1 MGFWSSLLQKSVL
14 RKRATRIADRAAL
27 QRFLETRANLVA
39 QTTLYG
45 YLRTRAGMR
54 YPRLFDDDVFVRS
67 INIAKWQLWLAC
79 LADLAV
85 FSGGL
90 LARRGAR
97 PQAVGELMRG
107 VVEAV
112 LQANGTPPD
121 AGDGFAA
128 GVQHVRARVA
138 LCDWRSVP
146 DDDTP
151 FYESPAALVRYAPI
165 LEELMQLDAPIVR
178 NSVRFGWQDVR
189 RELRRDLDAAA
200 VLGASPSL

>member
-1 MGFWSSLLQKSVL
+1 MGLWSYLLG
-14 RKRATRIADRAAL
+14 KRNARIGDRAAL

-54 YPRLFDDDVFVRS
+54 YPQLFDDEVFVRS
-67 INIAKWQLWLAC
+67 INVAKWQLWLAC

-85 FSGGL
+85 FTGGL
-90 LARRGAR
+90 LASRSNAR
-97 PQAVGELMRG
+97 PEVIGELMRA
-107 VVEAV
+107 VAEAV
-112 LQANGTPPD
+112 LEGNGIPAD
-121 AGDGFAA
+121 AGSDFAA
-128 GVQHVRARVA
+128 GAQQVRARLA
-138 LCDWRSVP
+138 LCDWSSVP

-151 FYESPAALVRYAPI
+151 FFESPAALVRYAPI

-178 NSVRFGWQDVR
+178 NSVRFGWQEIR

-200 VLGASPSL
+200 VLGTSSS

>member
-1 MGFWSSLLQKSVL
+1 MGLWSYLLG
-14 RKRATRIADRAAL
+14 KRNARIGDRAAL
-27 QRFLETRANLVA
+27 QRFLQTRANLVA

-54 YPRLFDDDVFVRS
+54 YPQLFDDEVFVRS
-67 INIAKWQLWLAC
+67 INVAKWQLWLAC

-90 LARRGAR
+90 LASRSNAR
-97 PQAVGELMRG
+97 PEAIGELMCA

-112 LQANGTPPD
+112 LEGNGIPAD
-121 AGDGFAA
+121 AGSDFASGA
-128 GVQHVRARVA
+128 QQVRARLA
-138 LCDWRSVP
+138 LCDWASVP

-151 FYESPAALVRYAPI
+151 FFESPAALVRYAPI
-165 LEELMQLDAPIVR
+165 LEELIQLDAPIVR
-178 NSVRFGWQDVR
+178 NSVRFGWQEIR

-200 VLGASPSL
+200 VLGTSSS

>member
-1 MGFWSSLLQKSVL
+1 MGLWSYLLG
-14 RKRATRIADRAAL
+14 KRNARIGDRAAL
-27 QRFLETRANLVA
+27 QRFLQTRANLVA

-54 YPRLFDDDVFVRS
+54 YPQLFDDEVFVRS
-67 INIAKWQLWLAC
+67 INVAKWQLWLAC

-85 FSGGL
+85 FTGGL
-90 LARRGAR
+90 LASRSNAR
-97 PQAVGELMRG
+97 PEAIGELMCA

-112 LQANGTPPD
+112 LEGNGIPAD
-121 AGDGFAA
+121 AGSDFASGA
-128 GVQHVRARVA
+128 QQVRARLA
-138 LCDWRSVP
+138 LCDWAGVP

-151 FYESPAALVRYAPI
+151 FFESPAALVRYAPI

-178 NSVRFGWQDVR
+178 NSVRFGWQEIR

-200 VLGASPSL
+200 VLGTSSS

>member
-1 MGFWSSLLQKSVL
+1 MGLWSYLLG
-14 RKRATRIADRAAL
+14 KRHARIGDRAAL
-27 QRFLETRANLVA
+27 QRFLQTRANLVA

-54 YPRLFDDDVFVRS
+54 YPQLFDDEVFVRS
-67 INIAKWQLWLAC
+67 INVAKWQLWLAC

-85 FSGGL
+85 FTGGL
-90 LARRGAR
+90 LASRSNAR
-97 PQAVGELMRG
+97 PEAVGELMCA

-112 LQANGTPPD
+112 LEGNGIPAD
-121 AGDGFAA
+121 AGSDFASGA
-128 GVQHVRARVA
+128 QQVRARLA
-138 LCDWRSVP
+138 LCDWASVP

-151 FYESPAALVRYAPI
+151 FFESPAALVRYAPI

-178 NSVRFGWQDVR
+178 NSVRFGWQEIR

-200 VLGASPSL
+200 VLGTSSS

>member
-1 MGFWSSLLQKSVL
+1 MGLWSYLLG
-14 RKRATRIADRAAL
+14 KRNARIGDRAAL
-27 QRFLETRANLVA
+27 QRFLQTRANLVA

-54 YPRLFDDDVFVRS
+54 YPQLFDDEVFVRS
-67 INIAKWQLWLAC
+67 INVAKWQLWLAC

-90 LARRGAR
+90 LASRSNAR
-97 PQAVGELMRG
+97 PEAIGELMCA

-112 LQANGTPPD
+112 LEGNGIPAD
-121 AGDGFAA
+121 AGSDFASGA
-128 GVQHVRARVA
+128 QQVRARLA
-138 LCDWRSVP
+138 LCDWAGVP

-151 FYESPAALVRYAPI
+151 FFESPAALVRYAPI

-178 NSVRFGWQDVR
+178 NSVRFGWQEIR

-200 VLGASPSL
+200 VLGTSSS

>member
-1 MGFWSSLLQKSVL
+1 MGLWSYLLG
-14 RKRATRIADRAAL
+14 KRNARIGDRAAL
-27 QRFLETRANLVA
+27 QRFLQTRANLVA

-54 YPRLFDDDVFVRS
+54 YPQLFDDEVFVRS
-67 INIAKWQLWLAC
+67 INVAKWQLWLAC

-90 LARRGAR
+90 LASRSNAR
-97 PQAVGELMRG
+97 PEAIGELMCA

-112 LQANGTPPD
+112 LEGNGIPAD
-121 AGDGFAA
+121 AGSDFASGA
-128 GVQHVRARVA
+128 QQVRARLA
-138 LCDWRSVP
+138 LCDWASVP

-151 FYESPAALVRYAPI
+151 FFESPAALVRYAPI

-178 NSVRFGWQDVR
+178 NSVRFGWQEIR

-200 VLGASPSL
+200 VLGTSSS

>member
-1 MGFWSSLLQKSVL
+1 MGLWSYLLG
-14 RKRATRIADRAAL
+14 KRNARIGDRAAL

-54 YPRLFDDDVFVRS
+54 YPQLFDDEVFVRS
-67 INIAKWQLWLAC
+67 INVAKWQLWLAC

-85 FSGGL
+85 FAGGL
-90 LARRGAR
+90 LASRSNAR
-97 PQAVGELMRG
+97 PEAVGELMRA
-107 VVEAV
+107 VVDAV
-112 LQANGTPPD
+112 LAGTGIPAESGSD
-121 AGDGFAA
+121 FVSGA
-128 GVQHVRARVA
+128 QQVRARLA
-138 LCDWRSVP
+138 LCDWLNVP

-151 FYESPAALVRYAPI
+151 FFESPAALVRYAPI

-178 NSVRFGWQDVR
+178 NSVRFGWQEIR

-200 VLGASPSL
+200 VLGTSSS

>member
-1 MGFWSSLLQKSVL
+1 MGLWSYLLG
-14 RKRATRIADRAAL
+14 KRNARIGDRAAL
-27 QRFLETRANLVA
+27 QRFLQTRANLVA

-54 YPRLFDDDVFVRS
+54 YPQLFDDEVFVRS
-67 INIAKWQLWLAC
+67 INVAKWQLWLAC

-90 LARRGAR
+90 LASRSNAR
-97 PQAVGELMRG
+97 PEAIGELMCA

-112 LQANGTPPD
+112 LEGNGIPAD
-121 AGDGFAA
+121 AGSDFASGA
-128 GVQHVRARVA
+128 QQVRARLA
-138 LCDWRSVP
+138 LCDWASVP

-151 FYESPAALVRYAPI
+151 FFESPAALVLYAPI
-165 LEELMQLDAPIVR
+165 LEELIQLDAPIVR
-178 NSVRFGWQDVR
+178 NSVRFGWQEIR

-200 VLGASPSL
+200 VLGTSSS

>member
-1 MGFWSSLLQKSVL
+1 MGLWSYLLG
-14 RKRATRIADRAAL
+14 KRNARIGDRAAL
-27 QRFLETRANLVA
+27 QRFLQTRANLVA

-54 YPRLFDDDVFVRS
+54 YPQLFDDEVFVRS
-67 INIAKWQLWLAC
+67 INVAKWQLWLAC

-85 FSGGL
+85 FTGGL
-90 LARRGAR
+90 LASRSNAR
-97 PQAVGELMRG
+97 PEAIGELMCA

-112 LQANGTPPD
+112 LEGNGIPAD
-121 AGDGFAA
+121 AGSDFASGA
-128 GVQHVRARVA
+128 QQVRARLA
-138 LCDWRSVP
+138 LCDWASVP

-151 FYESPAALVRYAPI
+151 FFESPAALVRYAPI

-178 NSVRFGWQDVR
+178 NSVRFGWQEIR

-200 VLGASPSL
+200 VLGTSSS